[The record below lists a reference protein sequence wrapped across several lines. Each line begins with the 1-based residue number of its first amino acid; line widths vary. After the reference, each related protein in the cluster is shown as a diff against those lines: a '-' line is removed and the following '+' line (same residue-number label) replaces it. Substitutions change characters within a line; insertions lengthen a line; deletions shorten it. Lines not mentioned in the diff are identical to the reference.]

1 MHSFNKHPMLRLCAS
16 ALCLAPLS
24 ISSAFADGA
33 IPIVSPD
40 SHNVVRFTY
49 SQQTVFHVK
58 TRPHMI
64 TDLRLAPGEV
74 METLVLGNT
83 DQWITAAAPGNVFLK
98 PTRPGL
104 ETSGTLVTNL
114 HTYQLLITSSKN
126 NDWYQQ
132 VSWMSGPMVALKS
145 SFPNYAPPVSP
156 PASAQA
162 ANTSLH
168 ANRRA
173 NDGQVESIKN
183 MSNLHFDYRVRG
195 DASFKPTEVFDN
207 GTFTWISVPLSGNA
221 PMPALFVKEHG
232 QYAIANY
239 TIRGHYMIVQQLFKK
254 AELRIGSRKVF
265 VIREEDHG

>member
-1 MHSFNKHPMLRLCAS
+1 MHSFNKHPVLRLCAF
-16 ALCLAPLS
+16 AICLAPMS
-24 ISSAFADGA
+24 VSCAFADGA

-49 SQQTVFHVK
+49 SPLTIFHVK

-83 DQWITAAAPGNVFLK
+83 DQWITADAPGNVFLK
-98 PTRPGL
+98 PTQAGL

-145 SFPNYAPPVSP
+145 SLSNDAPPAP
-156 PASAQA
+156 MPAPTQA
-162 ANTSLH
+162 ANASNH
-168 ANRRA
+168 ASQNTH
-173 NDGQVESIKN
+173 DGQAENIKD

-195 DASFKPTEVFDN
+195 DAPFKPTEVFDN

-265 VIREEDHG
+265 VIKEKDHG

>member
-1 MHSFNKHPMLRLCAS
+1 MHSFNKFRLLRLCAIS
-16 ALCLAPLS
+16 MCLIPMS
-24 ISSAFADGA
+24 VSCAFADGA

-49 SQQTVFHVK
+49 SPETVFHVK

-83 DQWITAAAPGNVFLK
+83 DQWITADAPGNVFLK
-98 PTRPGL
+98 PTQAGL

-114 HTYQLLITSSKN
+114 HTYQLLITSSNN

-145 SFPNYAPPVSP
+145 ALPIFTPPAPT
-156 PASAQA
+156 PASAQVT
-162 ANTSLH
+162 NTSHH
-168 ANRRA
+168 ASQHGD
-173 NDGQVESIKN
+173 DGQAESIKD
-183 MSNLHFDYRVRG
+183 MSNLHFGYRVSR
-195 DASFKPTEVFDN
+195 DASFKPTEVFNN

-221 PMPALFVKEHG
+221 PLPALFVKEHG
-232 QYAIANY
+232 QYSIANY
-239 TIRGHYMIVQQLFKK
+239 TIRGHYIIVQQLFKK
-254 AELRIGSRKVF
+254 AELRIGNRKVF
-265 VIREEDHG
+265 VIREQNHG